1 MRNPAVPTLLAV
13 LFLAA
18 CGGAEPAPSASTTF
32 SLGAEDDWFDQALA
46 ARNAGDLDTAETAL
60 QNSLVAN
67 PRYLAAILALGDL
80 QYERSRFAESEAT
93 FRSAV
98 ALRDRTPDAHLG
110 LARAIFAQGRYA
122 EATDAANRAIQTSI
136 DAGVVIL
143 HGEAL
148 VTRARIELAI
158 NDLQAA
164 TLTLDEALRVD
175 STNTEA
181 RVARARLTAQQGDIN
196 GAVQMLAR
204 AESFETDTGLLRN
217 IGILYYDMRLDERCI
232 EAMSR
237 AVELGSTEE
246 MVQYYLAAANL
257 RLGRRDVGIE
267 LAAELIRRNP
277 SHLGAHVVR
286 GRGELERN
294 YPDRALADATLVLNA
309 DPTHYGG
316 LMLRGD
322 VRRVAGDLAGAEQDY
337 LQAFQLQSGLLDAP
351 VGLADLYFAQNRYSD
366 FIEVVQPRVR
376 VGWAPADWRSR
387 LSDAYLAVGDHG
399 AAITLR
405 SELAM
410 EVITNSDLNYQVAR
424 LALDHPG
431 HLASEVVVQHA
442 NHAYQNSN
450 RSVDFLLLMVEAQLA
465 DGNCV
470 QAENF
475 MELAT
480 RGYAS
485 VLRVR
490 ELQATVDSCR

>member
-1 MRNPAVPTLLAV
+1 
-13 LFLAA
+13 
-18 CGGAEPAPSASTTF
+18 
-32 SLGAEDDWFDQALA
+32 
-46 ARNAGDLDTAETAL
+46 
-60 QNSLVAN
+60 
-67 PRYLAAILALGDL
+67 
-80 QYERSRFAESEAT
+80 
-93 FRSAV
+93 
-98 ALRDRTPDAHLG
+98 
-110 LARAIFAQGRYA
+110 
-122 EATDAANRAIQTSI
+122 
-136 DAGVVIL
+136 
-143 HGEAL
+143 
-148 VTRARIELAI
+148 
-158 NDLQAA
+158 
-164 TLTLDEALRVD
+164 
-175 STNTEA
+175 
-181 RVARARLTAQQGDIN
+181 
-196 GAVQMLAR
+196 
-204 AESFETDTGLLRN
+204 
-217 IGILYYDMRLDERCI
+217 
-232 EAMSR
+232 
-237 AVELGSTEE
+237 
-246 MVQYYLAAANL
+246 
-257 RLGRRDVGIE
+257 
-267 LAAELIRRNP
+267 
-277 SHLGAHVVR
+277 
-286 GRGELERN
+286 
-294 YPDRALADATLVLNA
+294 
-309 DPTHYGG
+309 
-316 LMLRGD
+316 MLRGD